1 MLTKRIIPC
10 LDVKDGRVVKGINF
24 VNLRDAGDPVETAK
38 IYNEAGADELLFL
51 DINASAEGRRTI
63 LDVAAAER
71 EQQPVEAHG
80 LLLQI
85 LRRGLYDLRQLL
97 ALPPSVQ
104 NRQAVRFFIR
114 RDPRS
119 RLHPLGK
126 QLQKLRVDPVDLC
139 SVIRKFHSDIHPF
152 RKYKRKTRHSV
163 ICAALRT

>member
-1 MLTKRIIPC
+1 MLEELIAGLLRIRALNALAGNGCCGWEELRRLLQRRFEKCRKRR
-10 LDVKDGRVVKGINF
+10 LF
-24 VNLRDAGDPVETAK
+24 VQQIAL
-38 IYNEAGADELLFL
+38 
-51 DINASAEGRRTI
+51 
-63 LDVAAAER
+63 VAAAEG

-97 ALPPSVQ
+97 AFPPGVQ

-139 SVIRKFHSDIHPF
+139 PVIRKFHSDIHPF